1 MVAGLRANAAA
12 VNPVPYSE
20 LIMDSGIALR
30 SSGIAPDRFIAVFHT
45 GLGVSLLLAG
55 LIFGRNYGKALAA
68 KKTGRTAHI
77 YKKRGQKAAHHLL
90 FRPIITRRVSAGLT
104 QARGQ
109 PSFPAHSAGRKNLR
123 RTKCA
128 AEVLSCPRTRRKGRL
143 PSGRTAVAAYA
154 TV

>member
-30 SSGIAPDRFIAVFHT
+30 SSGIAPPDRFIAVFHT

-55 LIFGRNYGKALAA
+55 LIFGRNGGKALAA

-104 QARGQ
+104 QARGR
-109 PSFPAHSAGRKNLR
+109 PSFPAHSTGRKNPR
-123 RTKCA
+123 RT
-128 AEVLSCPRTRRKGRL
+128 
-143 PSGRTAVAAYA
+143 
-154 TV
+154 